1 MMAVMIAA
9 AVAVVGSVL
18 GNRKKKKAAA
28 KEREE
33 AKKTTYLQGAEDRRD
48 IEYKANLER
57 WMTQRNRAKQA
68 SGLANYGALAK
79 PGQPGMMPFMNRW
92 AQNAPNYQ
100 KVQDPGAMPALPV
113 SLVDGVK

>member
-1 MMAVMIAA
+1 MAVMVAA

-18 GNRKKKKAAA
+18 GNRKKKKADA

-33 AKKTTYLQGAEDRRD
+33 FKKKIYLDGVEQRRD
-48 IEYKANLER
+48 IEYQANLQR
-57 WMTQRNRAKQA
+57 WMQQRNRAKQA

-100 KVQDPGAMPALPV
+100 KVQDPGAMPALPI